1 MAPINNFVWK
11 AFDCINN
18 ELPIAKLH
26 VYGFSLEPFTFIQ
39 SYLSNQI
46 QRVKIKSFFIDHS
59 NVESGVPQ
67 GSISGPLFFDIFIC
81 NLFFDDIDVNLANYA
96 DDTAPHAYGL
106 ENEKET
112 TLLAKNID
120 KLFDWFSGNFLKA
133 NPCKCHLLLDTEEN
147 VTLKIK
153 MKLLLTVL
161 IKNCLV
167 YYAIIYLISINVS
180 LH

>member
-1 MAPINNFVWK
+1 MAPSNNFVWK

-18 ELPIAKLH
+18 ELLIVKLH
-26 VYGFSLEPFTFIQ
+26 VYGFSLESLTFIQ

-46 QRVKIKSFFIDHS
+46 QRVKIISFFIEDS

-67 GSISGPLFFDIFIC
+67 ESISGPLYIFIC
-81 NLFFDDIDVNLANYA
+81 NLFLDDINANLANYA

-120 KLFDWFSGNFLKA
+120 KLYDWFSGNFLKA
-133 NPCKCHLLLDTEEN
+133 NPCKCHLLLNTEEN

-153 MKLLLTVL
+153 MKLLVKVL

-167 YYAIIYLISINVS
+167 YYATIYLISMNMS

>member
-1 MAPINNFVWK
+1 M
-11 AFDCINN
+11 
-18 ELPIAKLH
+18 KLH
-26 VYGFSLEPFTFIQ
+26 VYGFSLESLAFIQ

-46 QRVKIKSFFIDHS
+46 QRVKIISFFIEDS

-67 GSISGPLFFDIFIC
+67 ESISGPLFLDIFIC
-81 NLFFDDIDVNLANYA
+81 DLFLDDINVNLANYA

-120 KLFDWFSGNFLKA
+120 KLYDWFSGSFLKA
-133 NPCKCHLLLDTEEN
+133 NPCKCHLLLNTEEN

-153 MKLLLTVL
+153 MKLLVKVL

-167 YYAIIYLISINVS
+167 YYAIIYLISMNMS

>member
-1 MAPINNFVWK
+1 M
-11 AFDCINN
+11 
-18 ELPIAKLH
+18 E
-26 VYGFSLEPFTFIQ
+26 SLTFIQ

-46 QRVKIKSFFIDHS
+46 QRVKIISFFIEDS
-59 NVESGVPQ
+59 NVESGIPQ
-67 GSISGPLFFDIFIC
+67 ELISGPLFLDIFIC
-81 NLFFDDIDVNLANYA
+81 DLFLDDINVNLANYA
-96 DDTAPHAYGL
+96 DDTAPRAYGL

-120 KLFDWFSGNFLKA
+120 KLYDWFSGSFLKA
-133 NPCKCHLLLDTEEN
+133 TPCKCHLLLNTEEN

-153 MKLLLTVL
+153 MKLLVKVL

-167 YYAIIYLISINVS
+167 YYAIIYLISMNMS